1 MADII
6 KSPTVKLVKRPAD
19 QQGTHKPNVSFSAFN
34 GTFLILSALFVI
46 ACGVFAS
53 LYVSAGN
60 GTVYVVMAAV
70 AGSYMALNIG
80 ANDVANNVSPAFGS
94 GALTLGAAIILAA
107 IFEASGALIAGG
119 NVVSTI
125 SKGIIDASM
134 ISQTQV
140 FITVMISALFAGAIW
155 LNLATW
161 VGAPVSTTHS
171 IVGAVL
177 GGGIAAVGLG
187 AVHWDVMSKIAAS
200 WVISPML
207 GGIIAAMFLAL
218 IEKTIFTRRDM
229 MAASRRWV
237 PVLLG
242 IMAAA
247 FSMYLTMK
255 GLKKIIKLDMTI
267 VSFIGIG
274 AFLLTSFATKP
285 LINRASGNLE
295 NHRRGVN
302 KLFTIPLIFATALLS
317 FAHGAN
323 DVANAI
329 GPLSAV
335 VSAVGSDSVA
345 AKASIPLW
353 VMGIGALGIIIG
365 LALFGSKLIRKV
377 GKHLTTLDQ
386 SRAYC
391 ICLSAAIT
399 VIAASTLGL
408 PVSST
413 HIAIGAVFGIGFY
426 REFIMNKKIK
436 YSDGNCRSP
445 RRLVRRNELL
455 TIASAWIITVP
466 SAALLSALI
475 FKILTMVNGGGA

>member
-1 MADII
+1 MPDII
-6 KSPTVKLVKRPAD
+6 KSPVVKFAQQLSTKKGRAQTYPA
-19 QQGTHKPNVSFSAFN
+19 GALNTR
-34 GTFLILSALFVI
+34 FLILSAAFII
-46 ACGVFAS
+46 ACGIFAS
-53 LYVSAGN
+53 LFIGSGP
-60 GTVYVVMAAV
+60 GTVYVILAAI

-94 GALTLGAAIILAA
+94 GALTLVSAIILAA
-107 IFEASGALIAGG
+107 IFEAAGALIASG

-125 SKGIIDASM
+125 SKSIIDASM
-134 ISQTQV
+134 ISQTHV
-140 FITVMISALFAGAIW
+140 FITVMVSALFAGAIW

-177 GGGIAAVGLG
+177 GGGIAAVGFG

-200 WVISPML
+200 WVISPLL
-207 GGIIAAMFLAL
+207 GGIIAAVFLTL
-218 IEKTIFTRRDM
+218 IEKTIFSKRDM
-229 MAASRRWV
+229 LAASRRWV

-242 IMAAA
+242 VMAAA
-247 FSMYLTMK
+247 FSMYLVMK
-255 GLKKIIKLDMTI
+255 GLKKIIKLDMTTVSMI
-267 VSFIGIG
+267 GGVAFLATSFITRP
-274 AFLLTSFATKP
+274 FV
-285 LINRASGNLE
+285 NRASGKLE

-335 VSAVGSDSVA
+335 VSAVSNDAIG
-345 AKASIPLW
+345 AKAAIPFW
-353 VMGIGALGIIIG
+353 VMGIGALGIVIG

-413 HIAIGAVFGIGFY
+413 HIAIGAVFGIGFT
-426 REFIMNKKIK
+426 REFTMNKKIK
-436 YSDGNCRSP
+436 YSNDGNSRAP
-445 RRLVRRNELL
+445 RRLVRRKELL
-455 TIASAWIITVP
+455 TIASAWVVTVP
-466 SAALLSALI
+466 SAAVLAALI
-475 FKILTMVNGGGA
+475 FNILILVNGGVS